1 MRSATGSGKGVVYR
15 LIDDLD
21 NDFPFDFKQMMTV
34 PYGGTS
40 PQLALKNTS
49 ETHAKSSRMVRVAA
63 RFNIDTG
70 YIPRQ
75 TLNNV
80 VFACAGGT
88 HCEFGPG
95 CHDVTVNGSN
105 SSVASDLEFGPGC
118 YAVKLCVYGSSTTP
132 AQNTVFGPGCHDM
145 DIRPQASNCV
155 FGDSCYGLYALGTT

>member
-34 PYGGTS
+34 PYGSTS

-49 ETHAKSSRMVRVAA
+49 ETYNKSSRMVRVAA
-63 RFNIDTG
+63 WFNTDTG
-70 YIPRQ
+70 FIPRQ

-80 VFACAGGT
+80 AFTCAGGT
-88 HCEFGPG
+88 NCEFGPG

-105 SSVASDLEFGPGC
+105 
-118 YAVKLCVYGSSTTP
+118 
-132 AQNTVFGPGCHDM
+132 
-145 DIRPQASNCV
+145 
-155 FGDSCYGLYALGTT
+155 